1 MKNKIWGLVLIAI
14 GLIFG
19 LNALEITNI
28 DIFFDG
34 WWTLFI
40 IVPCFIGLITERE
53 KTGNLIGLLVGI
65 SLLLGCLDIL
75 EFETIGKLIFPVI
88 LVIIGLSIL
97 FKDTITREVTK
108 EIDKLNDKREK
119 ENEYCSTFSSQTINI
134 DDEFKGC
141 DLTTVFGGMKFDLS
155 EAKINEDV
163 VINATTVFGG
173 ITINAPKGAKIKVK
187 SNSIFGGVTNKST
200 ANDGNTVYVNCF
212 CLFGGVEIYDSNSK
226 NN

>member
-108 EIDKLNDKREK
+108 EIDRLNDKREK

-200 ANDGNTVYVNCF
+200 VNDGNIVYVNCF